1 MTVSAIIKDRLKEI
15 GMTQTE
21 LAAKLNTTRQNLN
34 NKMSRDNFSAKELY
48 EISKILE
55 TELTMIDN
63 TGKKY
68 NISYDDK

>member
-21 LAAKLNTTRQNLN
+21 LATKLNTTRQNLN

-55 TELTMIDN
+55 TELTMIDS

-68 NISYDDK
+68 NISYDK

>member
-21 LAAKLNTTRQNLN
+21 LATKLNTTRQNFN

-63 TGKKY
+63 KGKKY
-68 NISYDDK
+68 SISYDK

>member
-21 LAAKLNTTRQNLN
+21 LAAKLNTTRQNFN

-63 TGKKY
+63 MGKKY
-68 NISYDDK
+68 SISYDK

>member
-55 TELTMIDN
+55 TELTMIDS

-68 NISYDDK
+68 NISYDK

>member
-21 LAAKLNTTRQNLN
+21 LAAKLNTTRQNFN
-34 NKMSRDNFSAKELY
+34 NKMSRDNFSAKELF

-55 TELTMIDN
+55 TELNMKDK
-63 TGKKY
+63 TGKDY
-68 NISYDDK
+68 IISYDD